1 MSKASQPTVVGRGL
15 GGELRELR
23 ETRKL
28 SLRRVA
34 ARLDWAP
41 SKLSRMETG
50 IQGIPAADVASLLVI
65 YGVTGDERKRLLGMA
80 ERSAETG
87 WWEVIGGL
95 SDESRT
101 LIRLEAE
108 ATSVVNWE
116 PLLIPGLLQTAD
128 YTQALMRDGGVEDE
142 DAQSRVAAR
151 LGRQAI
157 LTRPTPPDLLAI
169 VDEMVLRRVLGN
181 RRLMA
186 RQLRHLV
193 ELADRP
199 NITLRVVPFEVGGHS
214 GLDGAF
220 ALFDFPRNR
229 SVVYLD
235 HKLSGLFLE
244 EAPQVAFF
252 RRESDRL
259 GKVALSPAES
269 VDFVARVATEHER
282 E

>member
-1 MSKASQPTVVGRGL
+1 MAKSNQPTVVGRGL

-23 ETRKL
+23 LSRKL

-34 ARLDWAP
+34 ARLDWQP

-50 IQGIPAADVASLLVI
+50 IQGIQAADVASLLVI

-80 ERSAETG
+80 ERSAESG

-95 SDESRT
+95 SDESKT

-108 ATSVVNWE
+108 ATAIVNWQ
-116 PLLIPGLLQTAD
+116 PLLVPGLLQTPD
-128 YTQALMRDGGVEDE
+128 YTQALMRDGGVPED
-142 DAQSRVAAR
+142 DAQARVAAR

-157 LTRPTPPDLLAI
+157 LTRPEPPQLRAA
-169 VDEMVLRRVLGN
+169 VDEMVLRRPLGGP
-181 RRLMA
+181 RVMA

-193 ELADRP
+193 EVAERP
-199 NITLRVVPFEVGGHS
+199 NVTLLVVPASAGGRS
-214 GLDGAF
+214 GLDGSF

-235 HKLSGLFLE
+235 HKISGLFLE

-252 RRESDRL
+252 RREADRL
-259 GKVALSPAES
+259 AEVALSPAES
-269 VDFVARVATEHER
+269 VDLVARVATEHER

>member
-28 SLRRVA
+28 GLRRVA
-34 ARLDWAP
+34 ARLDWQA

-50 IQGIPAADVASLLVI
+50 VQGIRAEDVASLLVI

-108 ATSVVNWE
+108 ATSIINWQ

-128 YTQALMRDGGVEDE
+128 YAQAVMRACGVADT

-157 LTRPTPPDLLAI
+157 LSRAEPPTLQVI
-169 VDEMVLRRVLGN
+169 VDEMALRRVLGD
-181 RRLMA
+181 RRVMA
-186 RQLRHLV
+186 RQLQHLV
-193 ELADRP
+193 EMVDRP
-199 NITLRVVPFEVGGHS
+199 NITLRVVPVAVGGHT

-220 ALFDFPRNR
+220 ALFDFPRNK

-235 HKLSGLFLE
+235 HKISGLFLE

-252 RRESDRL
+252 RREADRL
-259 GKVALSPAES
+259 HEVALGPTES
-269 VDFVARVATEHER
+269 VDLVARVAAEHER

>member
-1 MSKASQPTVVGRGL
+1 MARVNQPTVVGRGL

-23 ETRKL
+23 QAKRL
-28 SLRRVA
+28 GLRRVA
-34 ARLDWAP
+34 ARLDWQA

-50 IQGIPAADVASLLVI
+50 VQGIRAEDVASLLVI

-80 ERSAETG
+80 ERSGETG

-108 ATSVVNWE
+108 ATSIVNWE
-116 PLLIPGLLQTAD
+116 PLLVPGLLQTAD
-128 YTQALMRDGGVEDE
+128 YAQALMRDGGIDE
-142 DAQSRVAAR
+142 HDAQSRVAAR

-157 LTRPTPPDLLAI
+157 LSRPQPPMLRMIL
-169 VDEMVLRRVLGN
+169 DEMVLRRVLGDH
-181 RRLMA
+181 RVMA
-186 RQLRHLV
+186 RQLRHLIDV
-193 ELADRP
+193 AERP
-199 NITLRVVPFEVGGHS
+199 NITVRVVPLAVGGHA
-214 GLDGAF
+214 GLDGSF
-220 ALFDFPRNR
+220 ALFDFPRNK

-235 HKLSGLFLE
+235 HKISGLFLE

-252 RRESDRL
+252 RREADRL
-259 GKVALSPAES
+259 DEVALSPTES
-269 VDFVARVATEHER
+269 VDFVARAATEHER